1 LKRRRNKP
9 IFVVDAAVPAEADPA
24 IDRIDDVFLY
34 GLDDLERIALVG
46 RAGRVGEADA
56 AWALVDEEL
65 GRFRHDR
72 DQRRATPA
80 VAALRARFEAV
91 RLELLTEV
99 GGTDAN
105 EATRRL
111 VRRLLHDPSEAL
123 RDLAATDPAAAERA
137 EAVLASLFRLSP
149 EDKT

>member
-1 LKRRRNKP
+1 
-9 IFVVDAAVPAEADPA
+9 
-24 IDRIDDVFLY
+24 
-34 GLDDLERIALVG
+34 
-46 RAGRVGEADA
+46 
-56 AWALVDEEL
+56 
-65 GRFRHDR
+65 
-72 DQRRATPA
+72 
-80 VAALRARFEAV
+80 V